1 MKTVSEKKGTAV
13 IDGCYPPPWGGVA
26 HVVKGLLGSC
36 INDDY
41 HLLHYRT
48 GHTQPEKT
56 TRFQNIWR
64 ETKLILKLG
73 PYFLKNR
80 DIDIIHI
87 HSSSY
92 DGFWRY
98 SLHVLISKI
107 FRKKV
112 LFHLHGAEFDSF
124 YSSRP
129 GMKQWYI
136 RRIFNTCD
144 GIIALSDEW
153 KEFLSTLTDP
163 EQIHVVQNAVDVDA
177 YDIPKETQKEFREGH
192 SIPEGAVIFLYLGH
206 FIRRKGVPEI
216 LESFGDIWKERD
228 GEWEKTGKTTPD
240 QIFLLFIGSMGDLTD
255 EVRIFCESNPEMSRY
270 LGYVSSEEKNK
281 ALGSSDVLLLPTFAE
296 GLPIVILEAMA
307 ARLALITTRVGGI
320 PSTVTENE
328 NCLYMEPGDAAQL
341 KEKVL
346 AITEDD
352 QLRDEMKDNNVKLV
366 REKFSW
372 DVAGRKVINAYDIM
386 LGKHK

>member
-1 MKTVSEKKGTAV
+1 MIFVSEKKGTAV

-26 HVVKGLLGSC
+26 YVVKGLLGSC
-36 INDDY
+36 INDEY
-41 HLLHYRT
+41 HLLHYQT
-48 GHTQPEKT
+48 GHTKPET
-56 TRFQNIWR
+56 STRFQNIWR
-64 ETKLILKLG
+64 EMKLILKLG

-80 DIDIIHI
+80 NIDIIHI

-98 SLHVLISKI
+98 SLHVLISKF

-124 YSSRP
+124 YASRS
-129 GMKQWYI
+129 GLKKWYI

-153 KEFLSTLTDP
+153 KTFLSSLTDP
-163 EQIHVVQNAVDVDA
+163 DRIHVVQNAVDVDA
-177 YDIPKETQKEFREGH
+177 YDNPTEVRQEFREEH
-192 SIPEGAVIFLYLGH
+192 SIPEDAVIFLYLGH
-206 FIRRKGVPEI
+206 FIKRKGVPEI
-216 LESFGDIWKERD
+216 LESFGEIWKDQGSD
-228 GEWEKTGKTTPD
+228 GRKTGQAPPD
-240 QIFLLFIGSMGDLTD
+240 RIFLLFIGSMGDLTD
-255 EVRIFCESNPEMSRY
+255 DVRGFCEENPEMARY
-270 LGYVSSEEKNK
+270 LGYVSSEEKIR

-320 PSTVTENE
+320 PSTVAENA

-352 QLRDEMKDNNVKLV
+352 RLRDAMKDNNIKLV

-372 DVAGRKVINAYDIM
+372 NVAGQKVINVYDIM
-386 LGKHK
+386 LGKNK